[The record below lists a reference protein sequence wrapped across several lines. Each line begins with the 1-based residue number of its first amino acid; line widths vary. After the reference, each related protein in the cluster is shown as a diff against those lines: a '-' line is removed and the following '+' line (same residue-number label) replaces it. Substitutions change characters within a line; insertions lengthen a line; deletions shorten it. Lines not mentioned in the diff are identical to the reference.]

1 MTKKLSLLMVGW
13 LFFVLANYAGA
24 QEAKETK
31 VITYPAPVTEKVL
44 STYTESHLISTRRF
58 RQSLKGGN
66 IISPISIL
74 RGL

>member
-1 MTKKLSLLMVGW
+1 MTKKLSLLMVGG

-44 STYTESHLISTRRF
+44 STYTVTVIGKQLDIFMVLSPKF
-58 RQSLKGGN
+58 DGG
-66 IISPISIL
+66 
-74 RGL
+74 